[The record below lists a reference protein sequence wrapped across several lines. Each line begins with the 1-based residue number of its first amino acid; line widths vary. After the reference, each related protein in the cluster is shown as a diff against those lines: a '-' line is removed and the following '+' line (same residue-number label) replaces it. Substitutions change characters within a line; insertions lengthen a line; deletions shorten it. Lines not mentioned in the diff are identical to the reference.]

1 MYFWHAIPTS
11 FVRIFHA
18 SSAHT
23 GGGTDTKLT
32 DIKVDKRV
40 GLDGLFFFLPYY
52 SILVFAKFLP
62 IILILLSDVLLIM
75 PIIPSLNTIHRAPNI
90 DSCYIDSP
98 TNCTNIQ

>member
-1 MYFWHAIPTS
+1 MPSLHLFS
-11 FVRIFHA
+11 FVIIFHA

-23 GGGTDTKLT
+23 AGGGGTDTQLT
-32 DIKVDKRV
+32 DIKVDKCV
-40 GLDGLFFFLPYY
+40 GLDGLFFFFTLLFYSCIRKILTYY
-52 SILVFAKFLP
+52 SYNVLF
-62 IILILLSDVLLIM
+62 II